1 MTGAVVEKSSAV
13 LPGLS
18 LIYTPGVL
26 GGRANVALHHV
37 DSVYDF
43 MGICHMQDD
52 AEIMVSF
59 VLCNQQKCVIYSGFI
74 LTISFDLQ
82 NKELCCRVLSLCLW
96 LCRCIYFSP
105 SSWSSPHWRLI
116 SMAAEARGDQ
126 QSAMMLSGQTF
137 ITFQN
142 ERYYLLLSGT
152 K

>member
-37 DSVYDF
+37 DSVHDF

-105 SSWSSPHWRLI
+105 SS
-116 SMAAEARGDQ
+116 
-126 QSAMMLSGQTF
+126 
-137 ITFQN
+137 
-142 ERYYLLLSGT
+142 
-152 K
+152 